1 MSRAQLAPTEEN
13 GHIGE
18 CEHGLTGSLGG
29 NLVKIEDDV
38 QLIRSIL
45 SGDATAFDILVEK
58 YQKSVHALV
67 WRKIGDFHYAEEIT
81 QDTFLQ
87 AYEKLSTL
95 RNPNQ
100 FAGWLYVIANRLCID
115 WLRKKK
121 PAMQSLEDTPMEE
134 IEESSYISHL
144 SEQEQISSAE
154 RRHEIVKKLL
164 AKLPES
170 ERTVMTLFYLG
181 EMSMQEISKFLGVSV
196 KAISSRLSRARK
208 RLRQEE
214 DLFVQE
220 FLGGVQLSANLK
232 QNIVRQVADIKLT
245 PVPTGKPLVPWV
257 AFSATAICVV
267 LLLSASNQYLARFQ
281 KPYSFEAQSE
291 PTIVIIDAPV
301 VRETDVKPALRNQ
314 AGRATAIDKSTGAGL
329 QGSETGSTTGLS
341 GNPENVE
348 AWMPDPNLRWFVRER
363 LEIPDNIPMTPR
375 DLLRLTDIEI
385 RAEGIITNLQGLE
398 HAANLEFLDI
408 LRANI
413 SDLTSLAGLQNIRVL
428 KFYDSNI
435 SDLTPIAGLIN
446 LTDLNLSHNNI
457 SDITPLAGLVNLA
470 YLNLSHNNISDITPL
485 EGLVNL
491 KVLLLE
497 GNQILDFTHLHGLV
511 RLERLD
517 LGDIPIDPEIL
528 QRLKPIDPPV
538 ICEAARAPIRPRIE
552 NRGLPSVFQ
561 ACQDIIN
568 LPRLSWEERIA
579 YHDLFFCR
587 ETFGWTW
594 TPTSDGNLKLIG
606 DPEEATIG
614 TDRMRAQNPNLLLLT
629 SIEYYAAYADEYPE
643 DSPYILRDS
652 SGNRLI
658 SEGWDHAFLD
668 FTHPAVQERVI
679 QQAIEVARCGF
690 FDGIQIDHWTKGH
703 QFEGYNKTLKEEH
716 AARDRI
722 IQGIRDAVGDDFLI
736 LVTTATTIPRH
747 AEYINGLFMSTTE
760 DHAGGYTYAS
770 LSEIESTLLWAE
782 ENLREPQINCLAG
795 RGVRSEPLDSPR
807 NLQWMRL
814 WTTLSLT
821 HSDGYVLFTLG
832 SNLNHSHTYEMWSGH
847 ADEHAQ
853 GKRHSHQQQHYW
865 YDFWDADLGRPVG
878 GDETKGQLYEDREG
892 LFIREFT
899 NGWAVYNRSGKAQQI
914 HLIESTT
921 GVASGITD
929 TSHIVPDLDGEIF
942 IK

>member
-1 MSRAQLAPTEEN
+1 M
-13 GHIGE
+13 
-18 CEHGLTGSLGG
+18 
-29 NLVKIEDDV
+29 KIEDDV

-291 PTIVIIDAPV
+291 PTIVIIDASV

-435 SDLTPIAGLIN
+435 SDLTPLAGLIN

-568 LPRLSWEERIA
+568 LPRLSREERIA

-587 ETFGWTW
+587 DTFGWTW

-703 QFEGYNKTLKEEH
+703 QFEGYNKTLEEEH

-722 IQGIRDAVGDDFLI
+722 IQGIRNAVDEDFLI
-736 LVTTATTIPRH
+736 LITTTATTIPRH

-760 DHAGGYTYAS
+760 DYAGGYTYAS

-878 GDETKGQLYEDREG
+878 GDETKGQFYADREG

-899 NGWAVYNRSGKAQQI
+899 KGWAVYNRSGKAQQI
-914 HLIESTT
+914 QLIESTT

>member
-1 MSRAQLAPTEEN
+1 
-13 GHIGE
+13 
-18 CEHGLTGSLGG
+18 
-29 NLVKIEDDV
+29 
-38 QLIRSIL
+38 
-45 SGDATAFDILVEK
+45 
-58 YQKSVHALV
+58 
-67 WRKIGDFHYAEEIT
+67 
-81 QDTFLQ
+81 
-87 AYEKLSTL
+87 
-95 RNPNQ
+95 
-100 FAGWLYVIANRLCID
+100 
-115 WLRKKK
+115 
-121 PAMQSLEDTPMEE
+121 MEE

-568 LPRLSWEERIA
+568 LPRLSREERIA

-594 TPTSDGNLKLIG
+594 TPTSDGNLRLMG
-606 DPEEATIG
+606 ERGEATVT
-614 TDRMRAQNPNLLLLT
+614 TDRIRAQNPNILLLS
-629 SIEYYAAYADEYPE
+629 SIEYFVAYFNEFPD
-643 DSPYILRDS
+643 DWPYFVRDDA
-652 SGNRLI
+652 GNRI
-658 SEGWDHAFLD
+658 EFKTWDQYPID

-679 QQAIEVARCGF
+679 QQAIEVTKCGF

-703 QFEGYNKTLKEEH
+703 QFEGYNKTLEEEH

-736 LVTTATTIPRH
+736 LITTTDRTIPRH

-760 DHAGGYTYAS
+760 DYAGGYTYAS

-782 ENLREPQINCLAG
+782 ENLREPQINCLEG
-795 RGVRSEPLDSPR
+795 RRVDNEEPMDSSR

-821 HSDGYVLFTLG
+821 HSDGYVVFNMG
-832 SNLNHSHTYEMWSGH
+832 GEHNHSHTGDELTFKFRPGH
-847 ADEHAQ
+847 TDDHAQ
-853 GKRHSHQQQHYW
+853 GTPHTHTKNHYW
-865 YDFWDADLGRPVG
+865 YDFWDANLGRPVG
-878 GDETKGQLYEDREG
+878 GDETKAQLYENREG

-899 NGWAVYNRSGKAQQI
+899 NGWAVYNRSGKEQE
-914 HLIESTT
+914 IELPEAVSGWSS
-921 GVASGITD
+921 GVENQRRHTLA
-929 TSHIVPDLDGEIF
+929 DLDGEIYLKAETPPTADVNGDGVVDILDLVIVANAF
-942 IK
+942 GKAAPDLNGDGVVDVLDLVLVANSF